1 MNDLGRQQALDRIR
15 AVVGPKGVVD
25 DEGAREGY
33 LVDERRLYRGEAA
46 LIVRPASTDEV
57 SRVMAICY
65 EAGLGVVPQGGN
77 TGYCGGGTPDDA
89 EGQVLVSLS
98 RMNAVRSIDPVGFT
112 MTVDAGMVLTDTQ
125 RAAEEAG
132 LLFPLSMASE
142 GSAQIGGALA
152 TNAGGLAVL
161 RYGTARELCLGLEVV
176 LPDGRVI
183 EGLSG
188 LRKNN
193 TGLDL
198 KSLFCGAEGIL
209 GIITAAT
216 LKLFPR
222 PTARQTAWL
231 AVADAAA
238 ACRLLGRART
248 ESGDCVTSFEYVTRS
263 SLELALGYS
272 DALVDPLEDAHQHY
286 VLLELSSGQSEEQ
299 LREVCEAVLVSGMEE
314 EEILDGV
321 IAESSQQRSALWAL
335 REMIPE
341 SEKHQGGSVKHD
353 VSVTID
359 RIPEYLDK
367 ASERLATITPCRLS
381 IYGHIGDG
389 NLHYNLLA
397 PVGDDPEAFKRA
409 HARDLSECLHDLA
422 AELGGSFS
430 AEHGVGKLK
439 KGELARYKDPVS
451 LAAMRAIKAA
461 LDPKGLMNPGKVL

>member
-1 MNDLGRQQALDRIR
+1 MSDLERRQALERIR
-15 AVVGPKGVVD
+15 AVVGPRGVVD
-25 DEGAREGY
+25 DEAAREGY

-46 LIVRPASTDEV
+46 LVVRPASTDEV

-65 EAGLGVVPQGGN
+65 EAGLGIVPQGGN
-77 TGYCGGGTPDDA
+77 TGYCGGATPDDA

-98 RMNAVRSIDPVGFT
+98 RMNAVRGIDPVGFT
-112 MTVDAGMVLTDTQ
+112 LTAEAGVVLADAQ
-125 RAAEEAG
+125 RAAADAG
-132 LLFPLSMASE
+132 FLFPLSMASE
-142 GSAQIGGALA
+142 GSAEIGGALA

-183 EGLSG
+183 PGLSG
-188 LRKNN
+188 LRKDN
-193 TGLDL
+193 TGFDL

-231 AVADAAA
+231 AVPDADA
-238 ACRLLGRART
+238 ACRLLGRARR
-248 ESGDCVTSFEYVTRS
+248 ESDDQVTSFEYVTRP

-272 DALVDPLEDAHQHY
+272 DALTDPLEDPHEHY
-286 VLLELSSGQSEEQ
+286 VLLELSSGQSEER
-299 LREVCEAVLVSGMEE
+299 LREVSEAILVSGMEE
-314 EEILDGV
+314 GEVLDGV
-321 IAESSQQRSALWAL
+321 IAESSQQRSQLWGL

-353 VSVTID
+353 ISVTID
-359 RIPEYLDK
+359 RIPEYLD
-367 ASERLATITPCRLS
+367 AAPGRLAEIARCRTS

-397 PVGDDPEAFKRA
+397 PAGADPQVFKREHGQA
-409 HARDLSECLHDLA
+409 LTKCLHDLA

-430 AEHGVGKLK
+430 AEHGIGKLK
-439 KGELARYKDPVS
+439 KAELARYKDSVS
-451 LAAMRAIKAA
+451 LSAMRAIKAA

>member
-1 MNDLGRQQALDRIR
+1 MNDLDRQQALDRIR
-15 AVVGPKGVVD
+15 AIVGPKGVVD
-25 DEGAREGY
+25 DDAAREGY

-57 SRVMAICY
+57 SRVMATCY
-65 EAGLGVVPQGGN
+65 EAGLGIVPQGGN
-77 TGYCGGGTPDDA
+77 TGYCGGAAPDDA

-98 RMNAVRSIDPVGFT
+98 RMNAMRGIDPVGFT
-112 MTVDAGMVLTDTQ
+112 MTAEAGVVLADAQ
-125 RAAEEAG
+125 QAAADNG

-142 GSAQIGGALA
+142 GSAEIGGALA

-183 EGLSG
+183 HGLSG
-188 LRKNN
+188 LRKDN

-216 LKLFPR
+216 LKLFPQ

-238 ACRLLGRART
+238 ACRLLGRARR
-248 ESGDCVTSFEYVTRS
+248 ESSDQVTSFEYVTRA
-263 SLELALGYS
+263 SLDLALGYS
-272 DALVDPLEDAHQHY
+272 DALTDPLEQPHEHY
-286 VLLELSSGQSEEQ
+286 VLLELSSGQSEQQ
-299 LREVCEAVLVSGMEE
+299 LREVSEAILMSGMEE
-314 EEILDGV
+314 GEILDGV
-321 IAESSQQRSALWAL
+321 IAESSQQRGQLWGL
-335 REMIPE
+335 RETIPE
-341 SEKHQGGSVKHD
+341 SEKHEGGSLKHD
-353 VSVTID
+353 VSVTTD
-359 RIPEYLDK
+359 RIPEFLDA
-367 ASERLATITPCRLS
+367 ASDRLAEIAHCRPS
-381 IYGHIGDG
+381 VYGHIGDG

-397 PVGDDPEAFKRA
+397 PAGEDPQAFKREHGRA
-409 HARDLSECLHDLA
+409 LSECLHDLA
-422 AELGGSFS
+422 AEFGGSFS

-439 KGELARYKDPVS
+439 KGELARYKDPES
-451 LAAMRAIKAA
+451 LSAMRAIKAA

>member
-1 MNDLGRQQALDRIR
+1 MTDLGRQQALDRIR
-15 AVVGPKGVVD
+15 AAVGPKGVVD

-46 LIVRPASTDEV
+46 LIVRPASTEEV

-77 TGYCGGGTPDDA
+77 TGYCGGGTPEAA

-98 RMNAVRSIDPVGFT
+98 RMNAVRNIDPVGFT
-112 MTVDAGMVLTDTQ
+112 MTVDAGMVLADTQ

-231 AVADAAA
+231 AVAGADA

-248 ESGDCVTSFEYVTRS
+248 ESGDCVTSFEYVTRP

-272 DALVDPLEDAHQHY
+272 EALVDPLEDAHEHY

-299 LREVCEAVLVSGMEE
+299 LREVCEAILVSGMEE
-314 EEILDGV
+314 EEVLDGV
-321 IAESSQQRSALWAL
+321 IAESSQQRGALWAL

-359 RIPEYLDK
+359 RIPEYLAK
-367 ASERLATITPCRLS
+367 AAERLAAITPCRVS

-397 PVGDDPEAFKRA
+397 PAGDDPEAFKRA
-409 HARDLSECLHDLA
+409 HARELSECLHDLA

-451 LAAMRAIKAA
+451 LATMRAIKAA

>member
-112 MTVDAGMVLTDTQ
+112 MTVDAGMVLADTQ

-231 AVADAAA
+231 AVTDAAA

-299 LREVCEAVLVSGMEE
+299 LREVCEAVLVSGVEE

-341 SEKHQGGSVKHD
+341 AEKHQGGSVKHD

-359 RIPEYLDK
+359 RIPEYLVK

-397 PVGDDPEAFKRA
+397 PAGDDPEAFKRA
-409 HARDLSECLHDLA
+409 HARELSECLHDLA